1 MSHVVVTG
9 ASSGIGE
16 ALAREFAQAGSQ
28 VTLVA
33 RRRELLDKL
42 AAELGSRVRVVIAD
56 LADPEKATEWLAEAE
71 KAFGPV
77 DVLINNA
84 GVQIVGPTI
93 AGDPAE
99 GERLLRLNVHTPL
112 RLTRAVLP
120 GMLARKQGTIVDIA
134 SLAALAPTPGM
145 LYYNASKAALAAA
158 SESLRGELR
167 GSGVHVVTVY
177 PGPVDTP
184 MARTAYSKFVATM
197 ALRLVPQGT
206 TDVLARMIRKA
217 VEKRRDRIIYPRS
230 YTLARMFPG
239 MSRWLV
245 DRTTPAFQEQPKLPG
260 AGGDA
265 TRS

>member
-1 MSHVVVTG
+1 MSHVVITG

-16 ALAREFAQAGSQ
+16 ALAREFSGAGASL
-28 VTLVA
+28 TLVA
-33 RRRELLDKL
+33 RRRDLLDQL
-42 AAELGSRVRVVIAD
+42 AAGLSSKTRVVVAD
-56 LADPEKATEWLAEAE
+56 LADPERATEWLEEAEA
-71 KAFGPV
+71 ALGPV

-120 GMLARKQGTIVDIA
+120 GMLSRKRGTIVDIA

-184 MARTAYSKFVATM
+184 MARTAYSKFVSTV
-197 ALRLVPQGT
+197 ALRLTPQGT
-206 TDVLARMIRKA
+206 TDVLARLVRKA

-245 DRTTPAFQEQPKLPG
+245 DRTVPAFHETPQITGSKSDP
-260 AGGDA
+260 A
-265 TRS
+265 T